1 MSYLKTHRISLAHG
15 FHKEGYTLEGFMKRL
30 IIMSAVV
37 VVNFALTGLINSKVI
52 ESPTNRGPASVT
64 KKSYLFNYK
73 DLSKKPFQIKK
84 EATTYEEA
92 YKSASKDCFQQ
103 LTQGKYPGEEK
114 GLDIID
120 ICANPKI

>member
-1 MSYLKTHRISLAHG
+1 MNKL
-15 FHKEGYTLEGFMKRL
+15 M
-30 IIMSAVV
+30 IMSVLLMSSWIF
-37 VVNFALTGLINSKVI
+37 NSALPMG
-52 ESPTNRGPASVT
+52 RQPASNSARINV
-64 KKSYLFNYK
+64 KPEVKQSWSFNYK

-84 EATTYEEA
+84 EAASYEEA
-92 YKSASKDCFQQ
+92 YKAASKDCYQQ

>member
-1 MSYLKTHRISLAHG
+1 MFIMM
-15 FHKEGYTLEGFMKRL
+15 FL
-30 IIMSAVV
+30 ILSFAV
-37 VVNFALTGLINSKVI
+37 NSVI
-52 ESPTNRGPASVT
+52 KNEAPSRQPASASA
-64 KKSYLFNYK
+64 KKSFLFTYK

-84 EATTYEEA
+84 EASNYEEA
-92 YKSASKDCFQQ
+92 YKSASRECYQQ

>member
-1 MSYLKTHRISLAHG
+1 MKKLMKIAVILTLNFLVLSFSLTKTQISTPAS
-15 FHKEGYTLEGFMKRL
+15 T
-30 IIMSAVV
+30 
-37 VVNFALTGLINSKVI
+37 
-52 ESPTNRGPASVT
+52 RGPASSSSNLT
-64 KKSYLFNYK
+64 HKKSWSFNYK

-84 EATTYEEA
+84 EAFSFEDA
-92 YKSASKDCFQQ
+92 FKAASVECFQQ